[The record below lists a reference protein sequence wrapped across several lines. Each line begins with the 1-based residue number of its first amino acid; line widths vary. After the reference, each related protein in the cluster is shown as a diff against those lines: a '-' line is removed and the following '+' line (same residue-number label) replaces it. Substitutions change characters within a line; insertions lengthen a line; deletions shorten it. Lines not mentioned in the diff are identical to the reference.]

1 MVVGMGLRSRDWAL
15 RLSPQFLAAS
25 TLHGLSCR
33 VWCSRVFVSPC
44 ASLNCNLLDVNKWF
58 LLWLTGVVGKLIL
71 VKLSF
76 VGRGL
81 IVELEWL
88 CKTLSVLQWNS
99 IKAWLYLT
107 GNFGG
112 AQSVFLFS
120 LARLKLSDTGTL
132 TERLE
137 ALAEKQSEAF
147 WWGIETGICCARH
160 GLWSSMSCAAGGAM
174 GEAQFDNGVFRAV
187 KSITPSIESG
197 VRRTG
202 SVCSSQ
208 SISSVWLLSLLLEG
222 VADCSCFW
230 KARSWPMK
238 CRLGEM
244 QGRLCL
250 TKS

>member
-33 VWCSRVFVSPC
+33 VRRSRVFVDPC
-44 ASLNCNLLDVNKWF
+44 VCLNCNLLDVNKWF

-81 IVELEWL
+81 IVELERL
-88 CKTLSVLQWNS
+88 CNTLSVLQWNS
-99 IKAWLYLT
+99 IKAWLYRT
-107 GNFGG
+107 GNFGT
-112 AQSVFLFS
+112 AQSVFLFG
-120 LARLKLSDTGTL
+120 LARLKLSDPGTL

-137 ALAEKQSEAF
+137 ALAEEQSEAF
-147 WWGIETGICCARH
+147 RWGIETGIWCARH
-160 GLWSSMSCAAGGAM
+160 GLWSNMSCAAGGAM
-174 GEAQFDNGVFRAV
+174 GEAQFDNGVLRVV
-187 KSITPSIESG
+187 KSITFSVGSG
-197 VRRTG
+197 VQREG
-202 SVCSSQ
+202 STCSSQ
-208 SISSVWLLSLLLEG
+208 SISSVWSLSLLLG
-222 VADCSCFW
+222 DVADCSCFW

-238 CRLGEM
+238 WRLGEM